1 MSNIKERILG
11 AVTVMS
17 ETDANT
23 LWKLI
28 IDNFSAWEN
37 IETVIPDETD
47 IAMLKEIESNPD
59 CHSFVSNDAAMRELG
74 L

>member
-1 MSNIKERILG
+1 MSDVKERIVG

-28 IDNFSAWEN
+28 IDNFSEWEN
-37 IETVIPDETD
+37 IEEIAPDETD
-47 IAMLKEIESNPD
+47 IKMLQDIESNPD
-59 CHSFVSNDAAMRELG
+59 CQSFVSGEEAMKEIG

>member
-1 MSNIKERILG
+1 MSDVKERIVG

-28 IDNFSAWEN
+28 IDNFSEWEN
-37 IETVIPDETD
+37 IKEIVPDETD
-47 IAMLKEIESNPD
+47 VKMLQEIEADTD
-59 CHSFVSNDAAMRELG
+59 CHTFMSSDTAMKELG